1 MATTDA
7 LILIGVGCFFILL
20 GIISLLWASR
30 EESRMKTDLSRRTD
44 LRDFINGWPMRVGPG
59 SVRMGGLTFMIIGTA
74 ALLLGAIFLAI
85 Y

>member
-1 MATTDA
+1 MSTTDA
-7 LILIGVGCFFILL
+7 LVLIGVGCFFILL
-20 GIISLLWASR
+20 GIISLLWASS
-30 EESRMKTDLSRRTD
+30 EEKRMKTVLSRRTD

-59 SVRMGGLTFMIIGTA
+59 SARMGGLAFIVIGTA

>member
-1 MATTDA
+1 MPTMDS
-7 LILIGVGCFFILL
+7 LVLIGVGCFFILL

-30 EESRMKTDLSRRTD
+30 EEKNMKTVLSRRTD
-44 LRDFINGWPMRVGPG
+44 VRDFIDGWPMRVGPG
-59 SVRMGGLTFMIIGTA
+59 STRIGGLVFIVVGAA